1 MREPDATSRTIACFH
16 FIVFLSD
23 TSRIHAFATL
33 YTEEKTRR
41 VVIFTRKRASTYAD
55 VSFGNYLVNKRG

>member
-1 MREPDATSRTIACFH
+1 MREPDATFRTIACFH

-23 TSRIHAFATL
+23 TSRIHAFVTL
-33 YTEEKTRR
+33 YTEEKNKEGRD
-41 VVIFTRKRASTYAD
+41 IYIKRASTYAD